1 MRVPSAPPR
10 EWLTKTAVERRV
22 DAAQNTNWFERNI
35 FPVIGAV
42 PIADLKPRDVLAAL
56 QKIEARGAVES
67 AHKIKQLC
75 RQVFRYAVAA
85 DLAER
90 DVTSG
95 SRNALSAVP
104 EAHLPAITE
113 PKQIAARLRSIDV
126 YQGHPFAATALRGRR
141 NARYQPRRRLRPG
154 RAEGPDPMRAL
165 RRRCIWFNR
174 QDVQAHLEAC
184 RHTQVPTCR
193 QSAVRLSAAGGQA
206 GGIGPAE
213 LLRADGDQAE
223 AEALMRAPRSRRLGM
238 HLTAQG
244 N

>member
-1 MRVPSAPPR
+1 MRGPSAPPR
-10 EWLTKTAVERRV
+10 EWITKTAVERRV

-165 RRRCIWFNR
+165 PAPLYLVQSSRRPSAPRGMS
-174 QDVQAHLEAC
+174 AHAGADMPSI
-184 RHTQVPTCR
+184 R
-193 QSAVRLSAAGGQA
+193 SAAFGG
-206 GGIGPAE
+206 
-213 LLRADGDQAE
+213 R
-223 AEALMRAPRSRRLGM
+223 RSSWRYR
-238 HLTAQG
+238 TR
-244 N
+244 